1 MADIFELFKKIG
13 TGNTTTAGTPEY
25 IIVGLGNP
33 GDKYITT
40 RHNAGYMALD
50 YISGRL
56 SCDVRTLKFHALIGD
71 ASLPLGN
78 GESVRVLLM
87 KPQTF
92 MNLSGQAVVKVLNF
106 FKADFSDL
114 LVLYDDL
121 DIDIGLLRFRASGS
135 SGTHNGMRNI
145 IALLGSG
152 EFARARIGTKKDN
165 PQIPTLDY
173 VLMKI
178 PAEREELLSKATD
191 KAVLLSIDFIKG
203 ESAEKIM
210 CAYNGK

>member
-1 MADIFELFKKIG
+1 MK
-13 TGNTTTAGTPEY
+13 

-33 GDKYITT
+33 GKTYEKTY
-40 RHNAGYMALD
+40 HNAGFMAIDKLANKLGA
-50 YISGRL
+50 SFSAKPKL
-56 SCDVRTLKFHALIGD
+56 SSQIAQVNYG
-71 ASLPLGN
+71 
-78 GESVRVLLM
+78 GEKVVLV
-87 KPQTF
+87 KPETF